1 MLNINTKLQVKSN
14 SNLTKLCSMHSKN
27 IPCTIIKKGTV
38 GVVYLE
44 DKKGSSQFEQTML
57 QWMHLCG
64 AFLSQPSLNF
74 CNLYENF

>member
-27 IPCTIIKKGTV
+27 IQCTILKKGTV

-44 DKKGSSQFEQTML
+44 DKNGSSQFEQTTL
-57 QWMHLCG
+57 
-64 AFLSQPSLNF
+64 
-74 CNLYENF
+74 